1 MKNSSLSSD
10 LVEKI
15 YDLKFDAT
23 GNLFKII
30 TYFPLNQ
37 KGTQEILGTL
47 EKTKEFPIEF
57 KSIFSDEI
65 SDQEWNNSKEQ
76 ITKKFQ
82 DELVD
87 ID

>member
-37 KGTQEILGTL
+37 KEKQEILGTR
-47 EKTKEFPIEF
+47 KNQR
-57 KSIFSDEI
+57 I
-65 SDQEWNNSKEQ
+65 SNR
-76 ITKKFQ
+76 I
-82 DELVD
+82 
-87 ID
+87 